1 VVKAPTPAAPLAA
14 NWQDWPLTPGDWA
27 LRQDTRG
34 SIALF
39 GPTGREALFMIRCD
53 IAARAIYLSRAG
65 AIPGGGE
72 AKMLIRAST
81 AAKDYPA
88 LSNSDTPVYAAAKL
102 TPRDP
107 QLDAAAFSR
116 GRFVVSVTGLPNLV
130 IPAWPEFT
138 RVVEDCRG

>member
-1 VVKAPTPAAPLAA
+1 
-14 NWQDWPLTPGDWA
+14 
-27 LRQDTRG
+27 
-34 SIALF
+34 
-39 GPTGREALFMIRCD
+39 MIRCD
-53 IAARAIYLSRAG
+53 KAAGAIYLSRAG
-65 AIPGGGE
+65 TISADGE

-81 AAKDYPA
+81 AAKDYAA

-107 QLDAAAFSR
+107 QLDAVAFSR

-138 RVVEDCRG
+138 RVVEDCRT